1 MKFSNCSHLIGVESS
16 IHGDE
21 APWERDFVYNK
32 ACVTTFISN
41 VIISFDKSS
50 YERIGLNAGTEGV
63 TEGQTNVYVEIV
75 MCYLD
80 KVNK

>member
-1 MKFSNCSHLIGVESS
+1 MKFSNWSHLIGVESS

-32 ACVTTFISN
+32 ARVTTFISN

-50 YERIGLNAGTEGV
+50 YERIGLNAGTEG
-63 TEGQTNVYVEIV
+63 QTNVYVEIV